1 MPLSQLTVH
10 HHGHRE
16 QALITLYGE
25 IDLDSA
31 PSVRKCLERCLR
43 DGIRT
48 IAVDLSPVTFCD
60 CSGLNVFLHAA
71 QRTAVAG
78 GTLRLHH
85 PPATLVRIVDLVGCG
100 LLLLGPQSGR
110 LPPPLGGTPPAPRL
124 EGLVTNPAGGGPSGL

>member
-10 HHGHRE
+10 RHSHSHRHRHSHRE

-31 PSVRKCLERCLR
+31 PLVRECLGQCLR

-60 CSGLNVFLHAA
+60 CSGLNVFLCAA

-85 PPATLVRIVDLVGCG
+85 PPATLVRMVGLVGCG
-100 LLLLGPQSGR
+100 FLLLGPPSGR
-110 LPPPLGGTPPAPRL
+110 LPPTLGGIPPAPALSSDAR
-124 EGLVTNPAGGGPSGL
+124 